1 MADLHFPNANTRA
14 TALLDVGLALG
25 CRPKRYDVL
34 AVIELAPVRRWLLL
48 PM

>member
-25 CRPKRYDVL
+25 CRPIGKRS
-34 AVIELAPVRRWLLL
+34 EGWTWRLLGL
-48 PM
+48 